1 MHGFGYLHSCKS
13 MMRPHQRD
21 YFVDISLGHFC
32 NKAFHSEVCCVLLLL
47 LIYKQ
52 IHIQFYPWSWSHPNN
67 LVFSFDLHERDF
79 DLLWR
84 PRSRV
89 PMNLIKK
96 WKTEHIF
103 SWYHYK
109 SYSTWTVYVD
119 YVLPP
124 PRFPFTPVKASILS
138 TEGPSPSKEGSCSS
152 PTTAAA
158 KFPWNGGGKVAS
170 FLYMP
175 HMNAY
180 IIRAANIVSM
190 ARIKFGEG
198 LSSLFS
204 MLNKWDC

>member
-32 NKAFHSEVCCVLLLL
+32 NKAFHSEVCCGLLLL

-109 SYSTWTVYVD
+109 FIQHERYMWIMFYLHPGFHSLLWRHRYCPPKDRVHRRKVP
-119 YVLPP
+119 VHLLLQLPRNSP
-124 PRFPFTPVKASILS
+124 G
-138 TEGPSPSKEGSCSS
+138 TE
-152 PTTAAA
+152 
-158 KFPWNGGGKVAS
+158 VV
-170 FLYMP
+170 
-175 HMNAY
+175 
-180 IIRAANIVSM
+180 R
-190 ARIKFGEG
+190 
-198 LSSLFS
+198 
-204 MLNKWDC
+204 